1 MGPEHMRFALGS
13 ICRHTGTF
21 IQSKLD
27 ILIGCQPKLLSLV
40 RTRDSMVILVFG
52 NRISSDTYV
61 TKHPTVGLHCDWQ
74 RRLIFR
80 RFSVWFVSAQPED
93 IDKHKHTKILTHTSE
108 VVGYNRSFQPW
119 LYSVEEGKLLDTQC
133 FSFMSTTLDSYML
146 QSLIN
151 HILLLRKKLM
161 VEWC

>member
-40 RTRDSMVILVFG
+40 HTRDSMVILVFG

-61 TKHPTVGLHCDWQ
+61 TKYPAVGLHCD
-74 RRLIFR
+74 
-80 RFSVWFVSAQPED
+80 
-93 IDKHKHTKILTHTSE
+93 
-108 VVGYNRSFQPW
+108 
-119 LYSVEEGKLLDTQC
+119 
-133 FSFMSTTLDSYML
+133 
-146 QSLIN
+146 
-151 HILLLRKKLM
+151 
-161 VEWC
+161 